1 MSESA
6 IAIREQS
13 GAAVVKAVP
22 IPTVLQ
28 DLGVRIAED
37 EGGLRVIVLPP
48 NVREQVNLLT
58 PVSSWNQADPN
69 WSPSVSL
76 VQLDKNSHTY
86 PLPGGKLGLN
96 KQALETLGRCAGVL
110 YTRTARVPRDE
121 LQENEMWAYRAT
133 VGFRRSDG
141 TVDEVT
147 RERGFNREAEEL
159 DIEQAVRGS
168 ERWKNQPREAQDAE
182 IKKRWIT
189 ELRFG
194 PAKTES
200 KAINRALRAGLAM
213 PTSVG
218 AGDLQKPFLVVGFN
232 FTPDY
237 NDPDVKRALIA
248 VGMHAEQAIYG
259 GRERSD
265 EQPERGEADI
275 PMPAPE
281 LEAAPADV
289 APADAPE
296 AEGPTT
302 PTAADQAAVSA
313 EGAAEQG
320 DGDGQRPA
328 VAVASSVEPSLED
341 DDEEDGIDHQVPTE
355 EPRQRG
361 GLRVPE
367 AAIEAAGLVAA
378 KGETTVAQVI
388 DAALGGHAKSVEW
401 LSWAKLNLPP
411 DEERLQALALYA
423 QARAAELWAN
433 LPEA

>member
-28 DLGVRIAED
+28 DLGVRIAE
-37 EGGLRVIVLPP
+37 EESGLRVIVLPP
-48 NVREQVNLLT
+48 DVRKQVNLLT

-69 WSPSVSL
+69 WSPSISL
-76 VQLDKNSHTY
+76 VQLDVPSHTY

-110 YTRTARVPRDE
+110 YTRTARIPRDE
-121 LQENEMWAYRAT
+121 LQEDEMWAYRAT

-141 TVDEVT
+141 TIDEVT
-147 RERGFNREAEEL
+147 RERGFNREAEQL

-168 ERWKNQPREAQDAE
+168 EKWRGKSRELQDAE
-182 IKKRWIT
+182 IKKRWIA

-194 PAKTES
+194 PGKTES

-213 PTSVG
+213 PTSVQS
-218 AGDLQKPFLVVGFN
+218 GDLAKPFLVVGFN

-248 VGMHAEQAIYG
+248 VGMNAEQAIYG

-265 EQPERGEADI
+265 QMPEHGLADV
-275 PMPAPE
+275 PAAA
-281 LEAAPADV
+281 LEAGAPVEDPHSTAGE
-289 APADAPE
+289 E
-296 AEGPTT
+296 AG
-302 PTAADQAAVSA
+302 
-313 EGAAEQG
+313 QG
-320 DGDGQRPA
+320 DGGGDA
-328 VAVASSVEPSLED
+328 NSAAVASSAS
-341 DDEEDGIDHQVPTE
+341 E
-355 EPRQRG
+355 EPALTLDAPEPEPAPARG

-367 AAIEAAGLVAA
+367 AVIEAAGQIIA
-378 KGETTVAQVI
+378 KGEATVAQVV
-388 DAALGGHAKSVEW
+388 DAALGGNADAVQW
-401 LSWAKLNLPP
+401 LGWAKVSLPP
-411 DEERLQALALYA
+411 EDERLQALALYA

-433 LPEA
+433 LPEATA